1 MRCDWIANYLS
12 QIVFQPNQKFVS
24 GRKNVVHYYVLFPGS
39 VCPSPKLPITG
50 NSCAPSEAID
60 RGCSYEDLVHVL
72 GGVANCCCD
81 QCDVDL
87 TCNSTSEAAL
97 WASVHSPLCPVAGC
111 GLEGEVFYCN
121 ISCSYLI
128 FRRKCY
134 LTKLPWRISLQPS
147 KNRNNKSSGRTNT
160 TVGVH

>member
-1 MRCDWIANYLS
+1 MANVKMRCDGIANYLS
-12 QIVFQPNQKFVS
+12 KIVFSVRSKFIS
-24 GRKNVVHYYVLFPGS
+24 GRKNVVHYHVLFPGS

-111 GLEGEVFYCN
+111 GLEGEVFNCN
-121 ISCSYLI
+121 ISRSYLI
-128 FRRKCY
+128 FGRKCY
-134 LTKLPWRISLQPS
+134 LT
-147 KNRNNKSSGRTNT
+147 
-160 TVGVH
+160 